1 MSKKT
6 QYKKKLAYNNQYN
19 RNNYRSFSVR
29 FNINGEA
36 DIIEWL
42 EKKKSVKAYL
52 TSLIQNDMKQSRN
65 NTE

>member
-1 MSKKT
+1 MSRKT

-19 RNNYRSFSVR
+19 RNNYRSFSIR

-52 TSLIQNDMKQSRN
+52 TSLIQNDMKQSRKH
-65 NTE
+65 TE

>member
-1 MSKKT
+1 MSRKT
-6 QYKKKLAYNNQYN
+6 QYKRKLAYNNQYN

-42 EKKKSVKAYL
+42 EKKKGVKAYI
-52 TSLIQNDMKQSRN
+52 TSLIQNDMKQSQEH
-65 NTE
+65 TE

>member
-1 MSKKT
+1 MSRKT

-36 DIIEWL
+36 DIIAWL
-42 EKKKSVKAYL
+42 EKKKGVKAYL
-52 TSLIQNDMKQSRN
+52 TSLIQNDMKQSQEH
-65 NTE
+65 TD

>member
-1 MSKKT
+1 MSRKT

-42 EKKKSVKAYL
+42 EKKKGVKAYL
-52 TSLIQNDMKQSRN
+52 TSLIQNDMKQSREH
-65 NTE
+65 TE

>member
-29 FNINGEA
+29 FNINGET

-52 TSLIQNDMKQSRN
+52 TSLIQNDMRQSREH
-65 NTE
+65 TE

>member
-52 TSLIQNDMKQSRN
+52 TSLIQNDMKQSRKH
-65 NTE
+65 TE

>member
-52 TSLIQNDMKQSRN
+52 TSLIQNDMRQSREH
-65 NTE
+65 TE